1 MAKKAKDSS
10 DPSRPAEVFQLK
22 VTLEGI
28 RPPIWR
34 RIQVRGD
41 LSLFKLHKILQVV
54 MGWQDYHLHQFSIE
68 DECYS
73 VISREADML
82 GDDFKDEKK
91 VKLNRVIPRE

>member
-1 MAKKAKDSS
+1 MAKKAEDSS
-10 DPSRPAEVFQLK
+10 NLSGRWEVFQLK

-41 LSLFKLHKILQVV
+41 MSLFKLHKILQVG

-73 VISREADML
+73 VISRKRICWVMIS
-82 GDDFKDEKK
+82 
-91 VKLNRVIPRE
+91 RTRRRSS